1 MIKKIK
7 SSIFAKFVLSF
18 LIIILLFGIASYIEY
33 HYSHKVLRM
42 EKEIIEM
49 EEYQLHLS
57 ELEIDHHLWAM
68 SIYDMLVGGEAPEL
82 GNHTECNLGQWYY
95 DMNPEDYLKEPFNAM
110 EEPHKKL
117 HSLGQEVVSLYES
130 GNEEEAIRM
139 FREDVMPNLNMVREN
154 LAEMS
159 DLTQNEIEKLK
170 EEEAQIEQ
178 FSNMIFFLATG
189 ITLILSGIIAYFLTK
204 STVNPV
210 NRLVERSKEVA
221 NGNLK
226 KEVDKKGKTDEIG
239 VLVDNFN
246 EMIRTLRELVSNID
260 DNSDAVLTAAE
271 DLNTVSEET
280 GRSSEEIAH
289 SITEVAEG
297 SEDIN
302 HDIQSV
308 KEVADNLKEEGKSL
322 KENVNKSLEMADQSS
337 KSAEKGN
344 KALQKAINQLDVV
357 SETVNFAT
365 EAIEKLGKRSEEIGD
380 MVEMIEGISSQT
392 NLLAL
397 NAAIEAAR
405 AGEEGRGFSVVAEE
419 VRELAEES
427 SEVTNKINSLIEDIQ
442 SETTAT
448 VNSMDTNI
456 EEVEKQISIINDAGD
471 SLNKMVEAS
480 NKTQK
485 QIEEMKEFAVSLD
498 NIIDSLNSSVSSVS
512 EAVENNS
519 ASSEEVSALAEEQ
532 SATVEELSA
541 SADEL
546 EELAKNLNSLIAQFE
561 VKDN

>member
-18 LIIILLFGIASYIEY
+18 LIIIALFAAASYIEY
-33 HYSHKVLRM
+33 YYTHKVM
-42 EKEIIEM
+42 KIEEEIVEM
-49 EEYQLHLS
+49 QDFQLKLS
-57 ELEIDHHLWAM
+57 NLEIDHHLWM
-68 SIYDMLVGGEAPEL
+68 ISIYDMIAGGEAPQL
-82 GNHTECNLGQWYY
+82 GDHTECNLGQWYY
-95 DMNPEDYLKEPFNAM
+95 DITPKDYFKEPYEAM
-110 EEPHKKL
+110 EEPHTNL
-117 HSLGQEVVSLYES
+117 HSQGKEVVQLYQS
-130 GNEEEAIRM
+130 GKEEEAIEV
-139 FREDVMPNLNMVREN
+139 FREDVKPDLNAVREN
-154 LAEMS
+154 LGEMIA
-159 DLTQNEIEKLK
+159 LTETEIENMKAEK
-170 EEEAQIEQ
+170 NDMQQ
-178 FSNMIFFLATG
+178 FSDRVFFGATI
-189 ITLILSGIIAYFLTK
+189 ITLILSGFIAYILTK
-204 STVNPV
+204 TTVGPINS
-210 NRLVERSKEVA
+210 LVEQVNEVA

-226 KEVDKKGKTDEIG
+226 NKVESNKTDEIG
-239 VLVDNFN
+239 VLVTNFN
-246 EMIRTLRELVSNID
+246 DMIDTLRELVSSID
-260 DNSDAVLTAAE
+260 DNSDSVLTAAK
-271 DLNTVSEET
+271 DLNQVSEET
-280 GRSSEEIAH
+280 GQSAEEIAH

-302 HDIQSV
+302 QEIQSV
-308 KEVADNLKEEGKSL
+308 KEVADNLSKEGENL
-322 KENVNKSLEMADQSS
+322 KENVEKSLELADQSS

-344 KALQKAINQLDVV
+344 KSLQQAIDQLDVV

-480 NKTQK
+480 NKTQR
-485 QIEEMKEFAVSLD
+485 QIEEMKEFAEELD
-498 NIIDSLNSSVSSVS
+498 EIISTLNSSVDTVS
-512 EAVENNS
+512 DSVENNS
-519 ASSEEVSALAEEQ
+519 ASSEEVSAIAEEQ

-561 VKDN
+561 LKED

>member
-18 LIIILLFGIASYIEY
+18 LLIILLFGIASYIEY
-33 HYSHKVLRM
+33 HYTHKVIEIEEEIMEMQDFQLR
-42 EKEIIEM
+42 
-49 EEYQLHLS
+49 LAN
-57 ELEIDHHLWAM
+57 LEIDHHLWM
-68 SIYDMLVGGEAPEL
+68 IGIYDMMAGGEAPQL
-82 GNHTECNLGQWYY
+82 GDHTECNLGQWYY
-95 DMNPEDYLKEPFNAM
+95 DITPQDYFKEPYKAM
-110 EEPHKKL
+110 EEPHTKL
-117 HSLGQEVVSLYES
+117 HSLGQEVVQLYQN
-130 GNEEEAIRM
+130 GREEEAIQI
-139 FREDVMPNLNMVREN
+139 FRKDVTPALNSVREN
-154 LAEMS
+154 LGEMIA
-159 DLTQNEIEKLK
+159 LTETEIENMKAEKNDL
-170 EEEAQIEQ
+170 QQ
-178 FSNMIFFLATG
+178 FSDRIFIGATI
-189 ITLILSGIIAYFLTK
+189 ITLLLSALIAYILTRT
-204 STVNPV
+204 TVGPINS
-210 NRLVERSKEVA
+210 LVEQLKEVA
-221 NGNLK
+221 GGNLK
-226 KEVDKKGKTDEIG
+226 NKVKSNKTDEIG
-239 VLVDNFN
+239 VLVTTFN
-246 EMIRTLRELVSNID
+246 DMIDTLRKLVSNID

-271 DLNTVSEET
+271 DLNNVSEET

-302 HDIQSV
+302 QEIQSV
-308 KEVADNLKEEGKSL
+308 KEVADNLSDEGQNL

-337 KSAEKGN
+337 KSAEEGN
-344 KALQKAINQLDVV
+344 KALQEAIDQLDVV

-456 EEVEKQISIINDAGD
+456 EEVEKQISIINEAGD
-471 SLNKMVEAS
+471 SLNQMVEAS
-480 NKTQK
+480 NKTK
-485 QIEEMKEFAVSLD
+485 RQIEDMKEFSENLD
-498 NIIDSLNSSVSSVS
+498 SIIDTLNSSVNKVS
-512 EAVENNS
+512 ESVENNS
-519 ASSEEVSALAEEQ
+519 ASSEEVSAIAEEQ

-546 EELAKNLNSLIAQFE
+546 EELAKNLNSLIDQFE
-561 VKDN
+561 VKED